1 MVTGLPRLRTWAR
14 TTARTPAAP
23 PPGAQPGR
31 PAGGAVP
38 TASDS
43 LDWLKERLY
52 L

>member
-1 MVTGLPRLRTWAR
+1 MGQDDSEDPRRRHLPAHS
-14 TTARTPAAP
+14 PAA
-23 PPGAQPGR
+23 